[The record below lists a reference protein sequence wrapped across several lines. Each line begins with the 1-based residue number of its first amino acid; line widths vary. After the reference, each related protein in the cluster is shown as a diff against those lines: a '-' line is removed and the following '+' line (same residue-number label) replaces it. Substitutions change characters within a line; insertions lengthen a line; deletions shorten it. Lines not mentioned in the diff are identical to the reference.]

1 MDIVIVGGGAG
12 GLELATRLGR
22 KLGRRKRATI
32 TLVDRNNTHLW
43 KPLLHEVASGSL
55 DSGVD
60 ALSYRAHAYNHHF
73 RFKIGSLNSVDRTA
87 KTVTLA
93 PLLDEDG
100 IEVLPRRTLHYDIL
114 VLALGSVTN
123 DFGTPGVRENA
134 FFLDAPAQAER
145 FHAKLLNDLLRLNR
159 RAEDEDGAVY
169 RVAIVGG
176 GATGVELSA
185 ELHNTFT
192 AMKAYGL
199 EGLRPEQLQIS
210 LVEAG
215 PRILPALPERIA
227 GAAHQELVQLGV
239 NVMTNTA
246 VAEAHHGRF
255 LTREGEVIEADML
268 VWAAGVKVPDHF
280 ANMAGLET
288 NRINQWLVRAT
299 LQASE
304 DDFVYAIGDC
314 AACTMPDGQRVPPRA
329 QSAHQMATHVYRNIL
344 RQIAGDEELQDYRYV
359 DHGSLV
365 NLARYSTVGSLMGNL
380 TSGSMKIEGRIA
392 RVMYVSLYRMHQV
405 ALHGWFRTGLCMLSD
420 SINKV
425 IRPRLKLH

>member
-1 MDIVIVGGGAG
+1 MNIVIVGGGAG

-22 KLGRRKRATI
+22 KLGRRKRAVV

-55 DSGVD
+55 DAGVD

-73 RFKIGSLNSVDRTA
+73 RFSLGSLSAVDRDS

-93 PLLDEDG
+93 PLLDEDSV
-100 IEVLPRRTLHYDIL
+100 EVLPERVLDYDIL

-123 DFGTPGVRENA
+123 DFGTPGVRDNA

-145 FHAKLLNDLLRLNR
+145 FHTRLLNDLLRLNR
-159 RAEDEDGAVY
+159 RLEDKEAAVY
-169 RVAIVGG
+169 RVAIVGA

-185 ELHNTFT
+185 ELHNTFST
-192 AMKAYGL
+192 MKAYGL
-199 EGLRPEQLQIS
+199 EGLKPEQLQIS
-210 LVEAG
+210 LIEAG
-215 PRILPALPERIA
+215 PGILPALPERIG
-227 GAAHQELVQLGV
+227 GAAHQELVELGV
-239 NVMTNTA
+239 KVLTDTPI
-246 VAEAHHGRF
+246 AEAKPGRF
-255 LTREGEVIEADML
+255 LTREGEAIEADML
-268 VWAAGVKVPDHF
+268 VWAAGVKVPDQF
-280 ANMAGLET
+280 SGMAGLET
-288 NRINQWLVRAT
+288 NRINQWVVRPT
-299 LQASE
+299 LQTAG
-304 DDFVYAIGDC
+304 DDCIYAIGDC

-329 QSAHQMATHVYRNIL
+329 QSAHQMAAHVYRNIR
-344 RQIAGDEELQDYRYV
+344 RQIEGEEPLLDYRYV

-392 RVMYVSLYRMHQV
+392 RLMYVSLYRMHQV
-405 ALHGWFRTGLCMLSD
+405 ALHGWFRTGLCVLSD

>member
-22 KLGRRKRATI
+22 KLGRRDKATI

-60 ALSYRAHAYNHHF
+60 ALSYRAHAFNHHF
-73 RFKIGSLNSVDRTA
+73 RFKLGSLCAVDRES
-87 KTVTLA
+87 KLITLA
-93 PLLDEDG
+93 PLLDDEG
-100 IEVLPRRTLHYDIL
+100 VEVLPQRTLHYDIL

-145 FHAKLLNDLLRLNR
+145 FHSKLLNDLLRLNR
-159 RAEDEDGAVY
+159 RAEDEEAAAY

-185 ELHNTFT
+185 ELHNTFS

-199 EGLRPEQLQIS
+199 GGLRPEQLQIS
-210 LVEAG
+210 LIEAG

-227 GAAHQELVQLGV
+227 GAAHKELEQLGV
-239 NVMTNTA
+239 RVMTNTA
-246 VAEAHHGRF
+246 VGEAGPGSF
-255 LTREGEVIEADML
+255 MTREGEAIEADML
-268 VWAAGVKVPDHF
+268 VWAAGVKVPDQF
-280 ANMAGLET
+280 AGLAGLES
-288 NRINQWLVRAT
+288 NRINQWLVRPT
-299 LQASE
+299 LQTTL
-304 DDFVYAIGDC
+304 DDCVYAIGDC
-314 AACTMPDGQRVPPRA
+314 ASYTMPDGQRVPPRA
-329 QSAHQMATHVYRNIL
+329 QSAHQMASHVYRNIL
-344 RQIAGDEELQDYRYV
+344 RQLSGEGELAEYRYV

-392 RVMYVSLYRMHQV
+392 RVMYISLYRMHQV